1 MKKHNFTA
9 GPCILAPEVFEGAA
23 AAVREFEGMG
33 LSLLEIS
40 HRDKKVVAVMEE
52 AQQRVLQTLGLGD
65 DYAVLF
71 LQGGASSQFAMV
83 PFNLLTSSGRAGYLN
98 TGTWSTKAL
107 EEANKFAP
115 GQAVELASSKDRN
128 FSYIPKGFAIPSDL
142 DYVHY
147 TSNNTIFG
155 TQVKSF
161 SKADSLMVCDM
172 SSDIFSRQMDYS
184 AFDLIYAGAQK
195 NLGPAG
201 ATLVVVRK
209 AILGKSGRYIP
220 TMFDYPTHIKGESM
234 YNTPP
239 VFSLY
244 VSLLTLRWMDAQ
256 GGLPEMERRANARAA
271 ALYGEIDRNPL
282 FVGTA
287 ATEDRSPMNACFLLH
302 DEAAHK
308 DVFDG
313 LAKEAGLVG
322 LAGHR
327 SVGGY
332 RASMYNA
339 LEQSS
344 VDALVEVMREVE
356 RRA

>member
-52 AQQRVLQTLGLGD
+52 AQQRVLQTLGLGSA
-65 DYAVLF
+65 YSVLF

-83 PFNLLTSSGRAGYLN
+83 PFNLLTLQGRAGYLN
-98 TGTWSTKAL
+98 TGTWATKAL
-107 EEANKFAP
+107 EEAEKLAP
-115 GQAVELASSKDRN
+115 GQTVELASSKDRN
-128 FSYIPKGFAIPSDL
+128 FSYIPKDFAIPSGL

-155 TQVKSF
+155 TQMKAFPKSG
-161 SKADSLMVCDM
+161 SVTVCDM
-172 SSDIFSRQMDYS
+172 SSDIFSREMDYS

-201 ATLVVVRK
+201 ATLVVVRNE
-209 AILGKSGRYIP
+209 ILGKSGRVIP
-220 TMFDYPTHIKGESM
+220 TMFDYPVHIKGESM

-282 FVGTA
+282 FTGTA
-287 ATEDRSPMNACFLLH
+287 ATEDRSPMNACFLLR

-308 DVFDG
+308 DLFDA

-344 VDALVEVMREVE
+344 VDVLVEVMREVE

>member
-9 GPCILAPEVFEGAA
+9 GPCILAPEVLEGAA
-23 AAVREFEGMG
+23 AAVHDFEGMG

-52 AQQRVLQTLGLGD
+52 AQQRVLQTLGLSD

-71 LQGGASSQFAMV
+71 VQGGASSQFAMV
-83 PFNLLTSSGRAGYLN
+83 PFNLLRSEGKAAYLN
-98 TGTWSTKAL
+98 TGTWATKAL
-107 EEANKFAP
+107 EEANKLAP
-115 GQAVELASSKDRN
+115 GQSVELASSAGQN
-128 FSYIPKGFAIPSDL
+128 FSYIPKGFAIPSGL

-155 TQVKSF
+155 TQMKAF
-161 SKADSLMVCDM
+161 PKADSLMVCDM
-172 SSDIFSRQMDYS
+172 SSDIFSRQLPFDQ
-184 AFDLIYAGAQK
+184 FDLIYAGAQK

-201 ATLVVVRK
+201 ATMVVVRK
-209 AILGKSGRYIP
+209 EILGKSGRSIP
-220 TMFDYPTHIKGESM
+220 TMFDYPVHIKGESM

-239 VFSLY
+239 VFSLF
-244 VSLLTLRWMDAQ
+244 VSLLTLRWMDSQ
-256 GGLPEMERRANARAA
+256 GGLLEMERRANARSATI
-271 ALYGEIDRNPL
+271 YGEIDRNPL
-282 FVGTA
+282 FKGSA
-287 ATEDRSPMNACFLLH
+287 AAEDRSPMNACFLLH
-302 DEAAHK
+302 DEAKHQAL
-308 DVFDG
+308 FDA

-322 LAGHR
+322 LPGHR

-339 LEQSS
+339 LPQSS

>member
-1 MKKHNFTA
+1 MKMHNFTA

-33 LSLLEIS
+33 LSLLEVS

-52 AQQRVLQTLGLGD
+52 AQQRVLSTLGLGD
-65 DYAVLF
+65 NYAVLF

-83 PFNLLTSSGRAGYLN
+83 PFNLLTLSGKAGYLN
-98 TGTWSTKAL
+98 AGTWGSLAV
-107 EEANKFAP
+107 EEAEKLAP
-115 GQAVELASSKDRN
+115 GQAFELASSKDKN
-128 FSYIPKGFAIPSDL
+128 FSYIPKGFGIPSGL

-155 TQVKSF
+155 TQM
-161 SKADSLMVCDM
+161 KAFPKTDSLMVCDM

-209 AILGKSGRYIP
+209 EILGKSGRVIP
-220 TMFDYPTHIKGESM
+220 TMFDYPVHIKGESM

-244 VSLLTLRWMDAQ
+244 VSLLTLRWMESQ

-308 DVFDG
+308 DLFDG

>member
-1 MKKHNFTA
+1 
-9 GPCILAPEVFEGAA
+9 
-23 AAVREFEGMG
+23 
-33 LSLLEIS
+33 
-40 HRDKKVVAVMEE
+40 
-52 AQQRVLQTLGLGD
+52 
-65 DYAVLF
+65 
-71 LQGGASSQFAMV
+71 
-83 PFNLLTSSGRAGYLN
+83 
-98 TGTWSTKAL
+98 
-107 EEANKFAP
+107 
-115 GQAVELASSKDRN
+115 
-128 FSYIPKGFAIPSDL
+128 
-142 DYVHY
+142 
-147 TSNNTIFG
+147 
-155 TQVKSF
+155 
-161 SKADSLMVCDM
+161 MVC
-172 SSDIFSRQMDYS
+172 SK
-184 AFDLIYAGAQK
+184 LAGV
-195 NLGPAG
+195 
-201 ATLVVVRK
+201 TLVIVRK
-209 AILGKSGRYIP
+209 DLAEKVSEKIPVIFRYK
-220 TMFDYPTHIKGESM
+220 THIENESM

-256 GGLPEMERRANARAA
+256 GGLSEMERRANARAA

-287 ATEDRSPMNACFLLH
+287 ATEDRSPMNACFLLR
-302 DEAAHK
+302 DEATHK

-344 VDALVEVMREVE
+344 VDALVDVMREVE

>member
-1 MKKHNFTA
+1 MKMHNFTA

-33 LSLLEIS
+33 LSLLEVS

-52 AQQRVLQTLGLGD
+52 AQQRVLSTLGLGD
-65 DYAVLF
+65 NYAVLF

-83 PFNLLTSSGRAGYLN
+83 PFNLLTLSGKAGYLN
-98 TGTWSTKAL
+98 TGTWASRAV
-107 EEANKFAP
+107 EEAEKLAP
-115 GQAVELASSKDRN
+115 GQAFELASSKDKN
-128 FSYIPKGFAIPSDL
+128 FSYIPKGFGIPSGL

-155 TQVKSF
+155 TQM
-161 SKADSLMVCDM
+161 KAFPKTDSLMVCDM

-209 AILGKSGRYIP
+209 EILGKSGRVIP
-220 TMFDYPTHIKGESM
+220 TMFDYPVHIKGESM

-244 VSLLTLRWMDAQ
+244 VSLLTLRWMESQ

-308 DVFDG
+308 DLFDG

>member
-1 MKKHNFTA
+1 MKMHNFTA

-33 LSLLEIS
+33 LSLLEVS

-52 AQQRVLQTLGLGD
+52 AQQRVLSTLG
-65 DYAVLF
+65 
-71 LQGGASSQFAMV
+71 
-83 PFNLLTSSGRAGYLN
+83 PFNLLTLSGKAGYLN
-98 TGTWSTKAL
+98 TGTWASRAV
-107 EEANKFAP
+107 EEAEKLAP
-115 GQAVELASSKDRN
+115 GQAFELASSKDKN
-128 FSYIPKGFAIPSDL
+128 FSYIPKGFGIPSGL

-155 TQVKSF
+155 TQM
-161 SKADSLMVCDM
+161 KAFPKTDSLMVCDM

-209 AILGKSGRYIP
+209 DILGKSGRVIP
-220 TMFDYPTHIKGESM
+220 TMFDYPVHIKGESM

-244 VSLLTLRWMDAQ
+244 VSLLTLRWMESQ

-308 DVFDG
+308 DLFDG

>member
-1 MKKHNFTA
+1 MKMHNFTA

-33 LSLLEIS
+33 LSLLEVS

-52 AQQRVLQTLGLGD
+52 AQQRVLSTLGLGD
-65 DYAVLF
+65 NYAVLF

-83 PFNLLTSSGRAGYLN
+83 PFNLLTLSGKAGYLN
-98 TGTWSTKAL
+98 TGTWASRAV
-107 EEANKFAP
+107 EEAEKLAP
-115 GQAVELASSKDRN
+115 GQAFELASSKDKN
-128 FSYIPKGFAIPSDL
+128 FSYIPKGFGIPSGL

-155 TQVKSF
+155 TQMKAFPKTDSF
-161 SKADSLMVCDM
+161 MVCDM

-209 AILGKSGRYIP
+209 EILGKSGRVIP
-220 TMFDYPTHIKGESM
+220 TMFDYPVHIKGESM

-244 VSLLTLRWMDAQ
+244 VSLLTLRWMESQ

-308 DVFDG
+308 DLFDG

>member
-1 MKKHNFTA
+1 MNKHNFTA

-23 AAVREFEGMG
+23 TAVREFEGMG

-83 PFNLLTSSGRAGYLN
+83 PFNLLTSNGRAGYLN
-98 TGTWSTKAL
+98 TGTWATKAL
-107 EEANKFAP
+107 EEANKLAP
-115 GQAVELASSKDRN
+115 RQALELASSKDRN
-128 FSYIPKGFAIPSDL
+128 FSYIPKGFAIPSGL

-147 TSNNTIFG
+147 TSNNTIYG
-155 TQVKSF
+155 TQM
-161 SKADSLMVCDM
+161 KAFTKTDSLMVCDM

-209 AILGKSGRYIP
+209 DILGKSGRYIP

-308 DVFDG
+308 DTFDA

>member
-1 MKKHNFTA
+1 
-9 GPCILAPEVFEGAA
+9 L
-23 AAVREFEGMG
+23 
-33 LSLLEIS
+33 
-40 HRDKKVVAVMEE
+40 
-52 AQQRVLQTLGLGD
+52 TL
-65 DYAVLF
+65 
-71 LQGGASSQFAMV
+71 
-83 PFNLLTSSGRAGYLN
+83 NGRAGYLN

-107 EEANKFAP
+107 EEASKLAP

-128 FSYIPKGFAIPSDL
+128 FSYIPKGFAIPSGL

-155 TQVKSF
+155 TQMKAF
-161 SKADSLMVCDM
+161 PKADSLMVCDM

-209 AILGKSGRYIP
+209 DVLGKSGRVIP

-256 GGLPEMERRANARAA
+256 GGLSEMERRANTRAA

-287 ATEDRSPMNACFLLH
+287 ATEDRSPMNACFLLN
-302 DEAAHK
+302 DEPAHK
-308 DVFDG
+308 EVFDG

>member
-1 MKKHNFTA
+1 MKMHNFTA

-33 LSLLEIS
+33 LSLLEVS

-52 AQQRVLQTLGLGD
+52 AQQRVLSTLGLGD
-65 DYAVLF
+65 NYAVLF

-83 PFNLLTSSGRAGYLN
+83 PFNLLTLSGKAGYLN
-98 TGTWSTKAL
+98 TGTWASRAV
-107 EEANKFAP
+107 EEAEKLAP
-115 GQAVELASSKDRN
+115 GQAFELASSKDKN
-128 FSYIPKGFAIPSDL
+128 FSYIPKGFGIPSGL

-155 TQVKSF
+155 TQM
-161 SKADSLMVCDM
+161 KAFPKTDSLMVCDM

-209 AILGKSGRYIP
+209 DILGKSGRVIP
-220 TMFDYPTHIKGESM
+220 TMFDYPVHIKGESM

-244 VSLLTLRWMDAQ
+244 VSLLTLRWMESQ

-302 DEAAHK
+302 DEATHK
-308 DVFDG
+308 DLFDG

>member
-23 AAVREFEGMG
+23 DAVREFEGMG

-52 AQQRVLQTLGLGD
+52 AQQRVLKTLGLSD

-83 PFNLLTSSGRAGYLN
+83 PFNLLTLNGRAGYLN

-107 EEANKFAP
+107 EEASKLAP

-128 FSYIPKGFAIPSDL
+128 FSYIPKGFAIPSGL

-155 TQVKSF
+155 TQMKAF
-161 SKADSLMVCDM
+161 PKADSLMVCDM

-209 AILGKSGRYIP
+209 DVLGKSGRVIP

-256 GGLPEMERRANARAA
+256 GGLSEMERRANARAA

-287 ATEDRSPMNACFLLH
+287 ATEDRSPMNACFLLN
-302 DEAAHK
+302 DEPAHK
-308 DVFDG
+308 EVFDG

>member
-9 GPCILAPEVFEGAA
+9 GPCILAPEVLEGAA
-23 AAVREFEGMG
+23 AAVQDFEGMG

-52 AQQRVLQTLGLGD
+52 AQQRVLQTLGLSD

-83 PFNLLTSSGRAGYLN
+83 PFNLLRSEGKAAYLN
-98 TGTWSTKAL
+98 TGTWASKAL
-107 EEANKFAP
+107 EEANKLAP
-115 GQAVELASSKDRN
+115 GQAVELASSAEQN
-128 FSYIPKGFAIPSDL
+128 FSYIPKGFAIPSGL

-155 TQVKSF
+155 TQMKAF
-161 SKADSLMVCDM
+161 PKADSLMVCDM
-172 SSDIFSRQMDYS
+172 SSDIFSRQLPFS
-184 AFDLIYAGAQK
+184 QFDLIYAGAQK

-209 AILGKSGRYIP
+209 EILGQSGRTIP
-220 TMFDYPTHIKGESM
+220 TMFDYPVHIKGESM

-239 VFSLY
+239 VFSLF
-244 VSLLTLRWMDAQ
+244 VSLLTLRWMDSQ
-256 GGLPEMERRANARAA
+256 GGLLEMERRANARSA

-282 FVGTA
+282 FKGSA
-287 ATEDRSPMNACFLLH
+287 AAEDRSPMNACFLLH
-302 DEAAHK
+302 DEAKHQS
-308 DVFDG
+308 VFDA

-322 LAGHR
+322 LPGHR

-339 LEQSS
+339 LPQSS

>member
-1 MKKHNFTA
+1 MKMHNFTA

-33 LSLLEIS
+33 LSLLEVS

-52 AQQRVLQTLGLGD
+52 AQHRVLSTLGLGD
-65 DYAVLF
+65 NYAVLF

-83 PFNLLTSSGRAGYLN
+83 PFNLLTLSGKAGYLN
-98 TGTWSTKAL
+98 TGTWASRAV
-107 EEANKFAP
+107 EEAEKLAP
-115 GQAVELASSKDRN
+115 GQAFELASSKDKN
-128 FSYIPKGFAIPSDL
+128 FSYIPKGFGIPSGL
-142 DYVHY
+142 DYMHY

-155 TQVKSF
+155 TQM
-161 SKADSLMVCDM
+161 KAFPKTDSLMVCDM

-209 AILGKSGRYIP
+209 EILGKSGRVIP
-220 TMFDYPTHIKGESM
+220 TMFDYPVHIKGESM

-244 VSLLTLRWMDAQ
+244 VSLLTLRWMESQ

-308 DVFDG
+308 DLFDG

>member
-1 MKKHNFTA
+1 MKMHNFTA

-33 LSLLEIS
+33 LSLLEVS

-52 AQQRVLQTLGLGD
+52 AQQRVLSTLGLGD
-65 DYAVLF
+65 NYAVLF

-83 PFNLLTSSGRAGYLN
+83 PFNLLTLSGKAGYLN
-98 TGTWSTKAL
+98 TGTWASRAI
-107 EEANKFAP
+107 EEAEKLAP
-115 GQAVELASSKDRN
+115 GQAFELASSKDKN
-128 FSYIPKGFAIPSDL
+128 FSYIPKGFGIPSGL

-155 TQVKSF
+155 TQM
-161 SKADSLMVCDM
+161 KAFPKTDSLMVCDM

-209 AILGKSGRYIP
+209 EILGKSGRVIP
-220 TMFDYPTHIKGESM
+220 TMFDYPVHIKGESM

-244 VSLLTLRWMDAQ
+244 VSLLTLRWMESQ

-308 DVFDG
+308 DLFDG

>member
-1 MKKHNFTA
+1 
-9 GPCILAPEVFEGAA
+9 
-23 AAVREFEGMG
+23 
-33 LSLLEIS
+33 
-40 HRDKKVVAVMEE
+40 
-52 AQQRVLQTLGLGD
+52 
-65 DYAVLF
+65 
-71 LQGGASSQFAMV
+71 
-83 PFNLLTSSGRAGYLN
+83 
-98 TGTWSTKAL
+98 
-107 EEANKFAP
+107 
-115 GQAVELASSKDRN
+115 
-128 FSYIPKGFAIPSDL
+128 
-142 DYVHY
+142 
-147 TSNNTIFG
+147 
-155 TQVKSF
+155 
-161 SKADSLMVCDM
+161 MVCDM

-209 AILGKSGRYIP
+209 DILGKSGRVIP
-220 TMFDYPTHIKGESM
+220 TMFDYPVHIKGESM

-244 VSLLTLRWMDAQ
+244 VSLLTLRWMESQ

-308 DVFDG
+308 DLFDG

>member
-1 MKKHNFTA
+1 MKMHNFTA

-33 LSLLEIS
+33 LSLLEVS

-52 AQQRVLQTLGLGD
+52 AQQRVLSTLGLGD
-65 DYAVLF
+65 NYAVLF

-83 PFNLLTSSGRAGYLN
+83 PFNLLTLSGKAGYLN
-98 TGTWSTKAL
+98 TGTWASRAV
-107 EEANKFAP
+107 EEAEKLAP
-115 GQAVELASSKDRN
+115 GQAFELASSKDKN
-128 FSYIPKGFAIPSDL
+128 FSYIPKGFGIPSGL

-155 TQVKSF
+155 TQMKAFPKTDSF
-161 SKADSLMVCDM
+161 MVCDM

-209 AILGKSGRYIP
+209 DILGKSGRVIP
-220 TMFDYPTHIKGESM
+220 TMFDYPVHIKGESM

-244 VSLLTLRWMDAQ
+244 VSLLTLRWMESQ

-308 DVFDG
+308 DLFDG

>member
-1 MKKHNFTA
+1 MKMHNFTA

-33 LSLLEIS
+33 LSLLEVS

-52 AQQRVLQTLGLGD
+52 AQQRVLSTLGLGD
-65 DYAVLF
+65 NYAVLF

-83 PFNLLTSSGRAGYLN
+83 PFNLLTLSGKAGYLN
-98 TGTWSTKAL
+98 TGTWASRAV
-107 EEANKFAP
+107 EEAEKLAP
-115 GQAVELASSKDRN
+115 GQAFELASSKDKN
-128 FSYIPKGFAIPSDL
+128 FSYIPKGFGIPSGL

-155 TQVKSF
+155 TQM
-161 SKADSLMVCDM
+161 KAFPKTDSLMVCDM

-209 AILGKSGRYIP
+209 DILGKSGRVIP
-220 TMFDYPTHIKGESM
+220 TMFDYPVHIKGESM

-244 VSLLTLRWMDAQ
+244 VSLLTLRWMESQ

-308 DVFDG
+308 DLFDG

>member
-1 MKKHNFTA
+1 MKAFPKSD
-9 GPCILAPEVFEGAA
+9 
-23 AAVREFEGMG
+23 
-33 LSLLEIS
+33 SLL
-40 HRDKKVVAVMEE
+40 
-52 AQQRVLQTLGLGD
+52 
-65 DYAVLF
+65 
-71 LQGGASSQFAMV
+71 
-83 PFNLLTSSGRAGYLN
+83 
-98 TGTWSTKAL
+98 
-107 EEANKFAP
+107 
-115 GQAVELASSKDRN
+115 
-128 FSYIPKGFAIPSDL
+128 
-142 DYVHY
+142 
-147 TSNNTIFG
+147 
-155 TQVKSF
+155 
-161 SKADSLMVCDM
+161 VCDM

-209 AILGKSGRYIP
+209 DILGKSGRVIP
-220 TMFDYPTHIKGESM
+220 TMFDYPVHIKGESM

-256 GGLPEMERRANARAA
+256 GGLSEMERRANARAA

-302 DEAAHK
+302 DEGAHK
-308 DVFDG
+308 DLFDG

>member
-1 MKKHNFTA
+1 MKMHNFTA

-33 LSLLEIS
+33 LSLLEVS

-52 AQQRVLQTLGLGD
+52 AQQRVLSTLGLGD
-65 DYAVLF
+65 NYAVLF

-83 PFNLLTSSGRAGYLN
+83 PFNLLTLSGKAGYLN
-98 TGTWSTKAL
+98 TGTWASRAV
-107 EEANKFAP
+107 EEAEKLAP
-115 GQAVELASSKDRN
+115 GQAFELASSKDKN
-128 FSYIPKGFAIPSDL
+128 FSYIPKSFGIPSGL

-155 TQVKSF
+155 TQM
-161 SKADSLMVCDM
+161 KAFPKTDSLMVCDM

-209 AILGKSGRYIP
+209 DILGKSGRVIP
-220 TMFDYPTHIKGESM
+220 TMFDYPVHIKGESM

-244 VSLLTLRWMDAQ
+244 VSLLTLRWMESQ

-308 DVFDG
+308 DLFDG

>member
-9 GPCILAPEVFEGAA
+9 GPCILAPEVFDGAA

-52 AQQRVLQTLGLGD
+52 AQQRVLSTLGLGD

-83 PFNLLTSSGRAGYLN
+83 PFNLLTANGRAGYLN

-107 EEANKFAP
+107 EEASKLAP
-115 GQAVELASSKDRN
+115 GQAVELASSKDQN
-128 FSYIPKGFAIPSDL
+128 FSYIPKGFAIPSGL

-155 TQVKSF
+155 TQMKAFPKS
-161 SKADSLMVCDM
+161 DSLMVCDM

-209 AILGKSGRYIP
+209 DILGK
-220 TMFDYPTHIKGESM
+220 
-234 YNTPP
+234 
-239 VFSLY
+239 
-244 VSLLTLRWMDAQ
+244 
-256 GGLPEMERRANARAA
+256 
-271 ALYGEIDRNPL
+271 
-282 FVGTA
+282 
-287 ATEDRSPMNACFLLH
+287 
-302 DEAAHK
+302 
-308 DVFDG
+308 
-313 LAKEAGLVG
+313 
-322 LAGHR
+322 
-327 SVGGY
+327 
-332 RASMYNA
+332 
-339 LEQSS
+339 
-344 VDALVEVMREVE
+344 
-356 RRA
+356 

>member
-1 MKKHNFTA
+1 MKMHNFTA

-33 LSLLEIS
+33 LSLLEVS

-52 AQQRVLQTLGLGD
+52 AQQRVLSTLGLGD
-65 DYAVLF
+65 NYAVLF

-83 PFNLLTSSGRAGYLN
+83 PFNLLTLSGKAGYLN
-98 TGTWSTKAL
+98 TGTWASRAV
-107 EEANKFAP
+107 EEAEKLAP
-115 GQAVELASSKDRN
+115 GQAFELASSKDKN
-128 FSYIPKGFAIPSDL
+128 FSYIPKGFGIPSGL

-155 TQVKSF
+155 TQM
-161 SKADSLMVCDM
+161 KAFPKTDSLMVCDM

-209 AILGKSGRYIP
+209 EILGKSGRVIP
-220 TMFDYPTHIKGESM
+220 TMFDYPVHIKGESM

-244 VSLLTLRWMDAQ
+244 VSLLTLRWMESQ

-308 DVFDG
+308 DLFNG

>member
-9 GPCILAPEVFEGAA
+9 GPCILAREVFEGAA

-52 AQQRVLQTLGLGD
+52 AQQRVLSTLGLGK
-65 DYAVLF
+65 DYSVLF

-83 PFNLLTSSGRAGYLN
+83 PFNLLTLSGRAGYLN
-98 TGTWSTKAL
+98 TGTWASKAL
-107 EEANKFAP
+107 EEANKLAP
-115 GQAVELASSKDRN
+115 GQGLELASSKDRN
-128 FSYIPKGFAIPSDL
+128 FSYIPKEFAIPSGL

-147 TSNNTIFG
+147 TSNNTIYG
-155 TQVKSF
+155 TQM
-161 SKADSLMVCDM
+161 KAFTKTDSLMVCDM

-201 ATLVVVRK
+201 ATVVVVRK
-209 AILGKSGRYIP
+209 DILGKSGRYIP

-308 DVFDG
+308 DVFDA

-339 LEQSS
+339 LGQSS
-344 VDALVEVMREVE
+344 VEALVEVMREVE